1 MAGEPQKQQLWPGPW
16 LQEREPRA
24 LATSPHP
31 MEESFLESFGRLSL
45 RQQQQ
50 QPPRPPAP
58 PPPRGTPL
66 RRHSFRKHLYLLRGL
81 PGSGKTTLA
90 RQLQHDFPRALI
102 FSTDDFFFR
111 EDGAYEFNPDFLEE
125 AHEWNQ
131 KRARKA
137 MRNGISPIII
147 DNTNLHAWEMKPYA
161 VMALENNYEVIFRE
175 PDTRWKFNV
184 QELARRNI
192 HGVPREKIHRM
203 KERYEHDVTFHSV
216 LHAEK
221 PSRANRSQDRSN
233 ASPSDG
239 AGYWNTYAEFP
250 NRRAHGG
257 FINESSFNRRGGCHH
272 GY

>member
-1 MAGEPQKQQLWPGPW
+1 MTKPEL
-16 LQEREPRA
+16 
-24 LATSPHP
+24 
-31 MEESFLESFGRLSL
+31 
-45 RQQQQ
+45 
-50 QPPRPPAP
+50 
-58 PPPRGTPL
+58 
-66 RRHSFRKHLYLLRGL
+66 
-81 PGSGKTTLA
+81 
-90 RQLQHDFPRALI
+90 QLQHDFPRALI

-203 KERYEHDVTFHSV
+203 KERYEHDVTFYSV

-221 PSRANRSQDRSN
+221 PSRANRNQDRNN
-233 ASPSDG
+233 ASPSNG

-250 NRRAHGG
+250 HRRAHGS
-257 FINESSFNRRGGCHH
+257 FTNESSFNRRGGCHH

>member
-1 MAGEPQKQQLWPGPW
+1 MQ
-16 LQEREPRA
+16 R
-24 LATSPHP
+24 
-31 MEESFLESFGRLSL
+31 
-45 RQQQQ
+45 
-50 QPPRPPAP
+50 
-58 PPPRGTPL
+58 
-66 RRHSFRKHLYLLRGL
+66 
-81 PGSGKTTLA
+81 
-90 RQLQHDFPRALI
+90 DFPRAVI

-137 MRNGISPIII
+137 MQNGISPIII

-221 PSRANRSQDRSN
+221 PSRANRNQDRNS
-233 ASPSDG
+233 APPSG
-239 AGYWNTYAEFP
+239 SGYWSTYTELP

-257 FINESSFNRRGGCHH
+257 FSNESFRRGGCHH

>member
-1 MAGEPQKQQLWPGPW
+1 
-16 LQEREPRA
+16 
-24 LATSPHP
+24 
-31 MEESFLESFGRLSL
+31 
-45 RQQQQ
+45 
-50 QPPRPPAP
+50 
-58 PPPRGTPL
+58 
-66 RRHSFRKHLYLLRGL
+66 
-81 PGSGKTTLA
+81 
-90 RQLQHDFPRALI
+90 QLQHDFPRALI

-131 KRARKA
+131 KRGDKFLSTPLGNPIVHIDCTRKA

-203 KERYEHDVTFHSV
+203 KERYEHDVTFYSV

-221 PSRANRSQDRSN
+221 PSRANRNQDRNN
-233 ASPSDG
+233 ASPSGG
-239 AGYWNTYAEFP
+239 AGYWNPYAEFP

-257 FINESSFNRRGGCHH
+257 FTNESSFNRRGGCHH